1 MSLKITFLGHAGF
14 RLDDG
19 SHQLVIDPFLTG
31 NPLAKHKPDDIT
43 CQYVALSHGHQDHF
57 GDTLEIAKKNDATV
71 IAAFEICNYVGS
83 KGITKVQPAN
93 PGGRIKTDFGWVALT
108 QAFHSSS
115 YDGQYMGLACG
126 LVINIGGTTLYHCG
140 DTALFSDM
148 KLIGEIYK
156 PDVAMVPCGDRFTM
170 GPELAT
176 RAAELIKPKVAVPI
190 HYRTFDALLQN
201 ADGFKPSGVEVKKME
216 PGESWDYSR

>member
-1 MSLKITFLGHAGF
+1 MAVKITFLGHAGF

-19 SHQLVIDPFLTG
+19 QHQLVIDPFLTG

-43 CQYVALSHGHQDHF
+43 CQYIALSHGHQDHF
-57 GDTLEIAKKNDATV
+57 GDTLDIAKRNDATV

-93 PGGRIKTDFGWVALT
+93 PGGRIKTDFGWVAFT

-115 YDGQYMGLACG
+115 YEGQYMGMACG
-126 LVINIGGTTLYHCG
+126 LVVNMGGVTLYHCG
-140 DTALFSDM
+140 DTSLFSDM
-148 KLIGEIYK
+148 KLIGEVYK

-176 RAAELIKPKVAVPI
+176 RAAELIKPKFAVPI

-201 ADGFKPSGVEVKKME
+201 ADGFKPSGVEVKKLE
-216 PGESWDYSR
+216 PGESWDYSV